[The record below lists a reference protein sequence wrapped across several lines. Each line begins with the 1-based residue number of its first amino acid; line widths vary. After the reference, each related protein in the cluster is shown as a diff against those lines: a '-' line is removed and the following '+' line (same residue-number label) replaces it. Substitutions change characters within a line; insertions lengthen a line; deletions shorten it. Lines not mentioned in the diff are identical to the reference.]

1 MVATEVTIASTTDG
15 KKVEFIACRESAM
28 RAYLCRNEVLTKI
41 RPINADTAVNDHPPI
56 YCSAGPQSQ
65 LHSPLSAMNIIESL
79 FGRTV
84 TPAERLRQHQRSL
97 TKAQRELDRERA
109 KLEQSE
115 KKLVMDIK
123 KSAKA
128 GQMNACKI
136 MAKDLVRTRRY
147 VQKFYQMRTQLQ
159 AVGLRIQTLRS
170 NQQMA
175 DAMRGATRAM
185 ASMNRGLNLPAIQ
198 RIMNEFEK
206 ESSMMDMKEEMM
218 SDAVDDVMDEE
229 EDEEEEGDKILKEV
243 LDEIGVSLSQQL
255 TDTPTGIATMSA
267 PLTNRQPV
275 ALGESAGHLHLPAKG
290 DDASGNAG
298 VGGGGSDED
307 ALQARLDAL
316 RRS

>member
-1 MVATEVTIASTTDG
+1 
-15 KKVEFIACRESAM
+15 
-28 RAYLCRNEVLTKI
+28 
-41 RPINADTAVNDHPPI
+41 
-56 YCSAGPQSQ
+56 
-65 LHSPLSAMNIIESL
+65 MNLIETL

-97 TKAQRELDRERA
+97 TKAQRELDRERT

-115 KKLVMDIK
+115 KKLIIDIK

-128 GQMNACKI
+128 GQLNACKV

-185 ASMNRGLNLPAIQ
+185 ASMNRGLNLPSIQ
-198 RIMNEFEK
+198 RIMNDFER
-206 ESSMMDMKEEMM
+206 EGSMMDMKEEMM
-218 SDAVDDVMDEE
+218 SEAVDDVMDEE
-229 EDEEEEGDKILKEV
+229 EEEEEGDKILKQV
-243 LDEIGVSLSQQL
+243 LDEIGVDLSQQL
-255 TDTPTGIATMSA
+255 TEAPTGIATTMS
-267 PLTNRQPV
+267 PLVNKQPV
-275 ALGESAGHLHLPAKG
+275 ALGESTTAPNSTRHGGSIGG
-290 DDASGNAG
+290 DALN
-298 VGGGGSDED
+298 VGALSDED